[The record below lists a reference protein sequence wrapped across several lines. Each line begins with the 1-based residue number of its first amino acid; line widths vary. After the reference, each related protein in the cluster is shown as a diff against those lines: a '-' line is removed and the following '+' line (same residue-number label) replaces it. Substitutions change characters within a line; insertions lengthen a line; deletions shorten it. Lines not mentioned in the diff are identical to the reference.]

1 MGRYLIQAAY
11 TPEAWAAMVA
21 SPRDR
26 STPVRA
32 MVERVGGT
40 LEAFYLTF
48 GEYDVVSIVQLPD
61 DVAAAAVSMA
71 ASAGGGL
78 RAIRTTTLL
87 AVPEALDHGP
97 DRRAPISW
105 AGDHRRPRLRRVRR
119 LNQVSAHGN
128 LLGGGPIVSPSSRV
142 DMMGGWIR
150 TSSNGSRCTA
160 RTSRG

>member
-21 SPRDR
+21 NPQDR

-48 GEYDVVSIVQLPD
+48 GDYDVVTIVQLPD
-61 DVAAAAVSMA
+61 DIAAAALSMA

-78 RAIRTTTLL
+78 RAIKTTTLL
-87 AVPEALDHGP
+87 AAPDVLHALD
-97 DRRAPISW
+97 R
-105 AGDHRRPRLRRVRR
+105 
-119 LNQVSAHGN
+119 
-128 LLGGGPIVSPSSRV
+128 
-142 DMMGGWIR
+142 
-150 TSSNGSRCTA
+150 A
-160 RTSRG
+160 RTVGYEPPQAGPPSMTPVPAG

>member
-48 GEYDVVSIVQLPD
+48 GEYDSIVQLPD

-87 AVPEALDHGP
+87 AVPEALEAL
-97 DRRAPISW
+97 DRAST
-105 AGDHRRPRLRRVRR
+105 
-119 LNQVSAHGN
+119 
-128 LLGGGPIVSPSSRV
+128 LGYEPPQGGPPSMTPV
-142 DMMGGWIR
+142 PAG
-150 TSSNGSRCTA
+150 
-160 RTSRG
+160 

>member
-61 DVAAAAVSMA
+61 DIAAAAVAMA

-87 AVPEALDHGP
+87 GVAEALEALD
-97 DRRAPISW
+97 RA
-105 AGDHRRPRLRRVRR
+105 GT
-119 LNQVSAHGN
+119 
-128 LLGGGPIVSPSSRV
+128 LGYEPPQGGPPSMTPV
-142 DMMGGWIR
+142 PAG
-150 TSSNGSRCTA
+150 
-160 RTSRG
+160 